1 MLEDREYMRPPAY
14 QGPRISFTVVLLIV
28 NAAVFIAQMLVAQ
41 MFLRGEQVEQYY
53 FALSLAGLKS
63 GYVWQL
69 LTFQFM
75 HAGWLHLIFNSVA
88 IFFFGR
94 PVETALGSGRF
105 LAVYFSSGIIGGVV
119 QMLLALMF
127 PAFDA
132 SVVGASAGAYG
143 LVAAFAVL
151 HWTERFTLIFYIIPV
166 TMRGKTLLWGTIV
179 LALIGLADRN
189 SGVANAAHLG
199 GILTGFFYVRQI
211 VQGRWPQWEFP
222 RRRQEPRELAAAGK
236 GKYKF
241 RGAAA
246 AKDEPFSPKEFME
259 NEVDP
264 ILEKISAQ
272 GLQSLTAREREI
284 LEIARRKITRP

>member
-1 MLEDREYMRPPAY
+1 MLEDREYMRQPAY
-14 QGPRISFTVVLLIV
+14 REPRISFTIVLLIV
-28 NAAVFIAQMLVAQ
+28 NAAVFVAQMLVAQ
-41 MFLRGEQVEQYY
+41 MLLRGGQIEEHY
-53 FALSLAGLKS
+53 FALSLEGLKS

-75 HAGWLHLIFNSVA
+75 HAGWLHLIFNGLA

-94 PVETALGSGRF
+94 PVETALGSVRF

-119 QMLLALMF
+119 QMIFALMF
-127 PAFDA
+127 QSFDA
-132 SVVGASAGAYG
+132 PVVGASAGAYG

-151 HWTERFTLIFYIIPV
+151 HWTEQFTLFIYFLPV
-166 TMRGKTLLWGTIV
+166 TLRGKTLLWGTIA
-179 LALIGLADRN
+179 LALIGLANRN

-222 RRRQEPRELAAAGK
+222 RRRPEPRELAAAGK

-241 RGAAA
+241 RSSAA
-246 AKDEPFSPKEFME
+246 AKDQPSSPKEFIE

-284 LEIARRKITRP
+284 LETARRKITRP